1 MRSLSTKQTG
11 KTGETPRAVYARPA
25 TTDSRC
31 ETQLRELRAYVER
44 RGWVIAGEY
53 VDTGCSGKGS
63 VRPQLGK
70 LMNDARGRQFDCVL
84 VWTLDRWGRSL
95 TGCLDLI
102 EQLNKG
108 GIVWSSVSQ
117 GIEIGKDS
125 PWLMFISALR
135 LFGSE
140 SKREHVKAGMLVA
153 KRRRWQTIGRPK
165 LIFDRELVK
174 RLSEEG
180 KSSREIAVKMGI
192 GRGTVQRILAG
203 PKG

>member
-1 MRSLSTKQTG
+1 
-11 KTGETPRAVYARPA
+11 
-25 TTDSRC
+25 
-31 ETQLRELRAYVER
+31 
-44 RGWVIAGEY
+44 
-53 VDTGCSGKGS
+53 
-63 VRPQLGK
+63 
-70 LMNDARGRQFDCVL
+70 MNDARGRQFDCVL
-84 VWTLDRWGRSL
+84 VWTLDRWGRSW

-108 GIVWSSVSQ
+108 GIVWSAVSQ

-125 PWLMFISALR
+125 PWLVFIRALR

-140 SKREHVKAGMLVA
+140 SKRERVKAGMLVA
-153 KRRRWQTIGRPK
+153 KRRDQTAGRPK
-165 LIFDRELVK
+165 LIFDREQVK

-192 GRGTVQRILAG
+192 GRGTVQRLLAG